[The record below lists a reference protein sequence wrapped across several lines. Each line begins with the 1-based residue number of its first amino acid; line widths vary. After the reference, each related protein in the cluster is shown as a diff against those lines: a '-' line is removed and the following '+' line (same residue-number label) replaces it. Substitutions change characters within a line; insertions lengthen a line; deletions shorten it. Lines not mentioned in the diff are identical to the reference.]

1 MAVSIMSASLLLF
14 CLLQCFLQIFSQG
27 KVFRSAPEAHAVFL
41 RPKRANSFILEEIL
55 QGNLERECYEEQ
67 CNFEEAREYFEDTPR
82 TITFWAV
89 YSSGNHC
96 LRGPCLNGGNCTHS
110 VRGFTCSCNAP
121 YYGPLCE
128 LKVQDEALQTIT
140 SSTAQQTKTAEISK
154 CPTESPTACH
164 QLCTVTY
171 ESFRCSCMSGFKL
184 HSDGRSCLPE
194 VEFPCGRLPEETLSM
209 CHHGNCPWQVSLLNS
224 TLQKLCSGVVLGQ
237 RSILTSARC
246 LYQDS
251 EPKPSNLYVL
261 AEKQRTLFPVKAMY
275 LHNGYHK
282 DHHEN
287 DLVLIELA
295 DSITFSP
302 SLIHLCLPTK
312 DFSENVLMHS
322 GRTGITESWEI
333 SKNQKLVYMTLD
345 DCRRELNIPHPLSNK
360 MFCMRKQNEPL
371 KYRNETQE
379 SPGAQRHPNV
389 HLEIPKRGHRHQN
402 RPLGNQI
409 GVQGRL
415 HGRTVNRL
423 QNQTQ
428 NTNHR
433 LLNKTASYNHTS
445 KALNFESSHGVS
457 RSNSEPRNR
466 PCGGLMP
473 GSPVATVEQGTVFLT
488 GLLISSPSECEAS
501 GGGLVFSKLS
511 RYLSWIRMRL
521 EVIEK
526 LAMTPQ
532 VRQYPEA
539 R

>member
-1 MAVSIMSASLLLF
+1 MQFFLSPLKLSYCKIIIFLISEQSYKFSRRPNIYFPQCGSIHFLTNFL
-14 CLLQCFLQIFSQG
+14 CLS
-27 KVFRSAPEAHAVFL
+27 
-41 RPKRANSFILEEIL
+41 
-55 QGNLERECYEEQ
+55 
-67 CNFEEAREYFEDTPR
+67 
-82 TITFWAV
+82 
-89 YSSGNHC
+89 
-96 LRGPCLNGGNCTHS
+96 
-110 VRGFTCSCNAP
+110 
-121 YYGPLCE
+121 
-128 LKVQDEALQTIT
+128 
-140 SSTAQQTKTAEISK
+140 
-154 CPTESPTACH
+154 
-164 QLCTVTY
+164 
-171 ESFRCSCMSGFKL
+171 
-184 HSDGRSCLPE
+184 
-194 VEFPCGRLPEETLSM
+194 
-209 CHHGNCPWQVSLLNS
+209 
-224 TLQKLCSGVVLGQ
+224 
-237 RSILTSARC
+237 
-246 LYQDS
+246 
-251 EPKPSNLYVL
+251 
-261 AEKQRTLFPVKAMY
+261 EKQRTLFTVKAMY
-275 LHNGYHK
+275 LHSGYHK

-287 DLVLIELA
+287 DLVLLELA
-295 DSITFSP
+295 DSMTFSP

-322 GRTGITESWEI
+322 GRTGITESWEF

-371 KYRNETQE
+371 KYQNETQE

-389 HLEIPKRGHRHQN
+389 HLEIPKRGHKHQN

-428 NTNHR
+428 NKNTNLE

-457 RSNSEPRNR
+457 RSNSETSNR

-473 GSPVATVEQGTVFLT
+473 GSSVATVEQGTVFLT
-488 GLLISSPSECEAS
+488 GLLISSPSECEVS

-526 LAMTPQ
+526 LATTPQ

>member
-1 MAVSIMSASLLLF
+1 MCATLFIYIMRF
-14 CLLQCFLQIFSQG
+14 FLYPLKLSYCKIIIF
-27 KVFRSAPEAHAVFL
+27 L
-41 RPKRANSFILEEIL
+41 
-55 QGNLERECYEEQ
+55 
-67 CNFEEAREYFEDTPR
+67 
-82 TITFWAV
+82 
-89 YSSGNHC
+89 
-96 LRGPCLNGGNCTHS
+96 
-110 VRGFTCSCNAP
+110 
-121 YYGPLCE
+121 
-128 LKVQDEALQTIT
+128 
-140 SSTAQQTKTAEISK
+140 ISK
-154 CPTESPTACH
+154 QSYKFSKGPNIYFPQCGSI
-164 QLCTVTY
+164 
-171 ESFRCSCMSGFKL
+171 
-184 HSDGRSCLPE
+184 HSLTNFLCLPE
-194 VEFPCGRLPEETLSM
+194 
-209 CHHGNCPWQVSLLNS
+209 
-224 TLQKLCSGVVLGQ
+224 
-237 RSILTSARC
+237 
-246 LYQDS
+246 
-251 EPKPSNLYVL
+251 
-261 AEKQRTLFPVKAMY
+261 KQRMLFTVKAMY

-282 DHHEN
+282 GHHEN
-287 DLVLIELA
+287 DLVLLELA
-295 DSITFSP
+295 DSMTFSP

-312 DFSENVLMHS
+312 DFTENVLMHS

-371 KYRNETQE
+371 KYQNETQE

-389 HLEIPKRGHRHQN
+389 HLEIRKRGHRHQN

-415 HGRTVNRL
+415 QGRTVNRL

-428 NTNHR
+428 NKNTNLR
-433 LLNKTASYNHTS
+433 VLNKTASYNHTS
-445 KALNFESSHGVS
+445 KALNFESSRGVS
-457 RSNSEPRNR
+457 RSNLETSNR

-521 EVIEK
+521 EVIEE
-526 LAMTPQ
+526 LAMIPQ